1 MWAGISPSSI
11 TGTKALVSRD
21 ISRHAVP
28 RDLDTDNVCV
38 YEIGAF
44 LDLGKVLAG
53 IQAPEEDSA
62 QFDQFLRDLGYPYV
76 EETHNEVYK
85 RYLRK

>member
-1 MWAGISPSSI
+1 MIG
-11 TGTKALVSRD
+11 V
-21 ISRHAVP
+21 
-28 RDLDTDNVCV
+28 TDN
-38 YEIGAF
+38 ASRPF
-44 LDLGKVLAG
+44 TLDLGRVLAG

-62 QFDQFLRDLGYPYV
+62 QFSVFLSELGYPYV